1 MKIEKFNKEISKLI
15 KENNNENKEIE
26 SAIINVTYY
35 KKYDKLFNNC
45 GTHNNIEIINKHIY
59 SIEDNNRNIIKIN
72 YNNTEPVYV
81 NLNHIKKINSIKINN
96 Y

>member
-1 MKIEKFNKEISKLI
+1 MKIEEFNKEISKLI
-15 KENNNENKEIE
+15 KENKEIE

-45 GTHNNIEIINKHIY
+45 GTHNNIEIINKNIY

-72 YNNTEPVYV
+72 YNNTEPVYI
-81 NLNHIKKINSIKINN
+81 NLNHIKKINSIKIEKTE
-96 Y
+96 